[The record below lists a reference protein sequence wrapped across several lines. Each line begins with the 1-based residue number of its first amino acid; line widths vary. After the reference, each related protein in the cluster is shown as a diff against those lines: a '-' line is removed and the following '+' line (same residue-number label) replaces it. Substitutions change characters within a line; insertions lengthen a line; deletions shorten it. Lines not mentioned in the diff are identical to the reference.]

1 MRLFQGKEPADMAE
15 KRDYYEVLG
24 LKKGASEDEI
34 KKAFKTMARKYHPD
48 LHPDDK
54 EAAEKFKEVNE
65 AYEVLSDSEKRARYD
80 QFGHAGVD
88 PNYGGSA
95 GAGGF
100 GGFGGFGDVGD
111 IFDSIF
117 GGGFGGFGGSS
128 RSASNAN
135 APRRGGDVNSN
146 VTIDFME
153 ACKGVKKKMRIT
165 HMVKCEQCGG
175 TGADAKTTSTT
186 CTECHGQ
193 GSVRV
198 NQRTPF
204 GVIST
209 TKVCSRC
216 GGKGKIVTNP
226 CSKCRGS
233 GRYRSTN
240 DIELKVPA
248 GIDNGQVLRVS
259 GQGDAGLNGGPNG
272 DLNVSVNVRPHELF
286 TRNGVDIYCEIP
298 ITYAQAVLGDKVTVP
313 TIKGK
318 VEYEIPEGTQSGTKF
333 RLRGEG
339 VKYLGRESYGDQYV
353 TVVVEVPRKMT
364 RQQKELL
371 QKFDDSLEEKN
382 QAKRQSFFEK
392 LKRRFEQQ

>member
-1 MRLFQGKEPADMAE
+1 MAE

-34 KKAFKTMARKYHPD
+34 KKAFKSMARKYHPD

-54 EAAEKFKEVNE
+54 EAAEKFKEINE

-88 PNYGGSA
+88 PNYGGGA

-117 GGGFGGFGGSS
+117 GGGFGGFGGGRSTASS
-128 RSASNAN
+128 AN
-135 APRRGGDVNSN
+135 APHRGGDVNAN

-153 ACKGVKKKMRIT
+153 ACKGAKKKMRVT
-165 HMVKCEQCGG
+165 HMVKCDQCSG
-175 TGADAKTTSTT
+175 TGADANTKTSS

-198 NQRTPF
+198 NQRTPV

-209 TKVCSRC
+209 TKVCPRC

-233 GRYRSTN
+233 GRQRVTT
-240 DIELKVPA
+240 DIELKIPA
-248 GIDNGQVLRVS
+248 GIDNGQILRVS

-272 DLNVSVNVRPHELF
+272 DLNVSVTVRPHELF
-286 TRNGVDIYCEIP
+286 TRSGNDIFCEIP
-298 ITYAQAVLGDKVTVP
+298 ISYAQAVLGDKVTVP

-353 TVVVEVPRKMT
+353 TVVVEVPKRLTK
-364 RQQKELL
+364 QQKELL
-371 QKFDDSLEEKN
+371 KKFDDCLEEKN
-382 QAKRQSFFEK
+382 QAKRQNFFEK
-392 LKRRFEQQ
+392 LKRRFEA

>member
-1 MRLFQGKEPADMAE
+1 MAE

-34 KKAFKTMARKYHPD
+34 KKAFKSMARKYHPD

-54 EAAEKFKEVNE
+54 EAAEKFKEINE

-88 PNYGGSA
+88 PNYGGGA

-117 GGGFGGFGGSS
+117 GGGFGGFGGGRSTASS
-128 RSASNAN
+128 AN
-135 APRRGGDVNSN
+135 APHRGGDVNAN

-153 ACKGVKKKMRIT
+153 ACKGAKKKMRVT
-165 HMVKCEQCGG
+165 HMVKCDQCNG
-175 TGADAKTTSTT
+175 TGADANTKTSS

-209 TKVCSRC
+209 TKVCPRC

-233 GRYRSTN
+233 GRQRVTT
-240 DIELKVPA
+240 DIELKIPA
-248 GIDNGQVLRVS
+248 GIDNGQILRVS

-272 DLNVSVNVRPHELF
+272 DLNVSVTVRPHELF
-286 TRNGVDIYCEIP
+286 TRSGNDIFCEIP
-298 ITYAQAVLGDKVTVP
+298 ISYAQAVLGDKVTVP

-353 TVVVEVPRKMT
+353 TVVVEVPKRLTK
-364 RQQKELL
+364 QQKELL
-371 QKFDDSLEEKN
+371 KKFDDCLEEKN
-382 QAKRQSFFEK
+382 QAKRQNFFEK
-392 LKRRFEQQ
+392 LKRRFEA

>member
-1 MRLFQGKEPADMAE
+1 MAE

-34 KKAFKTMARKYHPD
+34 KKAFKSMARKYHPD

-54 EAAEKFKEVNE
+54 EAAEKFKEINE

-88 PNYGGSA
+88 PNYGGGA

-117 GGGFGGFGGSS
+117 GGGFGGFGGGRSTASS
-128 RSASNAN
+128 AN
-135 APRRGGDVNSN
+135 APHRGGDVNAN

-153 ACKGVKKKMRIT
+153 ACKGAKKKMRVT
-165 HMVKCEQCGG
+165 HMVKCDQCNG
-175 TGADAKTTSTT
+175 TGADANTKTSS

-209 TKVCSRC
+209 TKVCPRC
-216 GGKGKIVTNP
+216 GGRGKIVTNP

-233 GRYRSTN
+233 GRQRVTT
-240 DIELKVPA
+240 DIELKIPA
-248 GIDNGQVLRVS
+248 GIDNGQILRVS

-272 DLNVSVNVRPHELF
+272 DLNVSVTVRPHELF
-286 TRNGVDIYCEIP
+286 TRSGNDIFCEIP
-298 ITYAQAVLGDKVTVP
+298 ISYAQAVLGDKVTVP

-353 TVVVEVPRKMT
+353 TVVVEVPKRLTK
-364 RQQKELL
+364 QQKELL
-371 QKFDDSLEEKN
+371 KKFDDCLEEKN
-382 QAKRQSFFEK
+382 QAKRQNFFEK
-392 LKRRFEQQ
+392 LKRRFEA

>member
-1 MRLFQGKEPADMAE
+1 MAE

-34 KKAFKTMARKYHPD
+34 KKAFKSMARKYHPD

-54 EAAEKFKEVNE
+54 EAAEKFKEINE

-88 PNYGGSA
+88 PNYGGGA

-100 GGFGGFGDVGD
+100 GGFGGFGDEGD

-117 GGGFGGFGGSS
+117 GGGFGGFGGGRSTASS
-128 RSASNAN
+128 AN
-135 APRRGGDVNSN
+135 APHRGGDVNAN

-153 ACKGVKKKMRIT
+153 ACKGAKKKMRVT
-165 HMVKCEQCGG
+165 HMVKCDQCSG
-175 TGADAKTTSTT
+175 TGADANTKTSS

-209 TKVCSRC
+209 TKVCPRC

-233 GRYRSTN
+233 GRQRVTT
-240 DIELKVPA
+240 DIELKIPA
-248 GIDNGQVLRVS
+248 GIDNGQILRVS

-272 DLNVSVNVRPHELF
+272 DLNVSVTVRPHELF
-286 TRNGVDIYCEIP
+286 TRSGNDIFCEIP
-298 ITYAQAVLGDKVTVP
+298 ISYAQAVLGDKVTVP

-353 TVVVEVPRKMT
+353 TVVVEVPKRLTK
-364 RQQKELL
+364 QQKELL
-371 QKFDDSLEEKN
+371 KKFDDCLEEKN
-382 QAKRQSFFEK
+382 QAKRQNFFEK
-392 LKRRFEQQ
+392 LKRRFEA

>member
-1 MRLFQGKEPADMAE
+1 MAE

-34 KKAFKTMARKYHPD
+34 KKAFKSMARKYHPD

-54 EAAEKFKEVNE
+54 EAAEKFKEINE

-88 PNYGGSA
+88 PDYGGGA

-117 GGGFGGFGGSS
+117 GGGFGGFGGGRSTASS
-128 RSASNAN
+128 AN
-135 APRRGGDVNSN
+135 APHRGGDVNAN

-153 ACKGVKKKMRIT
+153 ACKGAKKKMRVT
-165 HMVKCEQCGG
+165 HMVKCDQCSG
-175 TGADAKTTSTT
+175 TGADANTKTSS

-209 TKVCSRC
+209 TKVCPRC

-233 GRYRSTN
+233 GRQRVTT
-240 DIELKVPA
+240 DIELKIPA
-248 GIDNGQVLRVS
+248 GIDNGQILRVS

-272 DLNVSVNVRPHELF
+272 DLNVSVTVRPHELF
-286 TRNGVDIYCEIP
+286 TRSGNDIFCEIP
-298 ITYAQAVLGDKVTVP
+298 ISYAQAVLGDKVTVP

-353 TVVVEVPRKMT
+353 TVVVEVPKRLTK
-364 RQQKELL
+364 QQKELL
-371 QKFDDSLEEKN
+371 KKFDDCLEEKN
-382 QAKRQSFFEK
+382 QAKRQNFFEK
-392 LKRRFEQQ
+392 LKRRFEA

>member
-1 MRLFQGKEPADMAE
+1 MRPG
-15 KRDYYEVLG
+15 V
-24 LKKGASEDEI
+24 
-34 KKAFKTMARKYHPD
+34 
-48 LHPDDK
+48 
-54 EAAEKFKEVNE
+54 AAT
-65 AYEVLSDSEKRARYD
+65 S
-80 QFGHAGVD
+80 
-88 PNYGGSA
+88 
-95 GAGGF
+95 
-100 GGFGGFGDVGD
+100 
-111 IFDSIF
+111 
-117 GGGFGGFGGSS
+117 
-128 RSASNAN
+128 
-135 APRRGGDVNSN
+135 NSN

-175 TGADAKTTSTT
+175 TGADAKTISTT

-318 VEYEIPEGTQSGTKF
+318 VEYEIPEGHTE
-333 RLRGEG
+333 RH
-339 VKYLGRESYGDQYV
+339 
-353 TVVVEVPRKMT
+353 EVPP
-364 RQQKELL
+364 
-371 QKFDDSLEEKN
+371 
-382 QAKRQSFFEK
+382 AW
-392 LKRRFEQQ
+392 

>member
-1 MRLFQGKEPADMAE
+1 MAE

-34 KKAFKTMARKYHPD
+34 KKAFKSMARKYHPD

-54 EAAEKFKEVNE
+54 EAAEKFKEINE

-88 PNYGGSA
+88 PNYGGGA

-100 GGFGGFGDVGD
+100 SGFGGFGDVGD

-117 GGGFGGFGGSS
+117 GGGFGGFGGGRSTASS
-128 RSASNAN
+128 AN
-135 APRRGGDVNSN
+135 APHRGGDVNAN

-153 ACKGVKKKMRIT
+153 ACKGAKKKMRVT
-165 HMVKCEQCGG
+165 HMVKCDQCSG
-175 TGADAKTTSTT
+175 TGADANTKTNS

-209 TKVCSRC
+209 TKVCPRC

-233 GRYRSTN
+233 GRQRVTT
-240 DIELKVPA
+240 DIELKIPA
-248 GIDNGQVLRVS
+248 GIDNGQILRVS

-272 DLNVSVNVRPHELF
+272 DLNVSVTVRPHELF
-286 TRNGVDIYCEIP
+286 TRSGNDIFCEIP
-298 ITYAQAVLGDKVTVP
+298 ISYAQAVLGDKVTVP

-353 TVVVEVPRKMT
+353 TVVVEVPKRLTK
-364 RQQKELL
+364 QQKELL
-371 QKFDDSLEEKN
+371 KKFDDCLEEKN
-382 QAKRQSFFEK
+382 QAKRQNFFEK
-392 LKRRFEQQ
+392 LKRRFEA

>member
-1 MRLFQGKEPADMAE
+1 MAE

-34 KKAFKTMARKYHPD
+34 KKAFKSMARKYHPD

-54 EAAEKFKEVNE
+54 EAAEKFKEINE

-88 PNYGGSA
+88 PNYGGGA

-117 GGGFGGFGGSS
+117 GGGFGGFGGGRSTASS
-128 RSASNAN
+128 AN
-135 APRRGGDVNSN
+135 APHRGGDVNAN

-153 ACKGVKKKMRIT
+153 ACKGAKKKMCVT
-165 HMVKCEQCGG
+165 HMVKCDQCSG
-175 TGADAKTTSTT
+175 TGADANTKTSS

-209 TKVCSRC
+209 TKVCPRC

-233 GRYRSTN
+233 GRQRVTT
-240 DIELKVPA
+240 DIELKIPA
-248 GIDNGQVLRVS
+248 GIDNGQILRVS

-272 DLNVSVNVRPHELF
+272 DLNVSVSVRPHELF
-286 TRNGVDIYCEIP
+286 TRSGNDVFCEIP
-298 ITYAQAVLGDKVTVP
+298 ISYAQAVLGDKVTVP

-353 TVVVEVPRKMT
+353 TVVVEVPKRLTK
-364 RQQKELL
+364 QQKELL
-371 QKFDDSLEEKN
+371 KKFDDCLEEKN
-382 QAKRQSFFEK
+382 QAKRQNFFEK
-392 LKRRFEQQ
+392 LKRRFEA

>member
-1 MRLFQGKEPADMAE
+1 M
-15 KRDYYEVLG
+15 LG

-175 TGADAKTTSTT
+175 TGAAATT

-193 GSVRV
+193 GFCPCEPADTVWRDLHH
-198 NQRTPF
+198 
-204 GVIST
+204 
-209 TKVCSRC
+209 
-216 GGKGKIVTNP
+216 KGMLT
-226 CSKCRGS
+226 
-233 GRYRSTN
+233 
-240 DIELKVPA
+240 
-248 GIDNGQVLRVS
+248 LRR
-259 GQGDAGLNGGPNG
+259 QG
-272 DLNVSVNVRPHELF
+272 
-286 TRNGVDIYCEIP
+286 
-298 ITYAQAVLGDKVTVP
+298 
-313 TIKGK
+313 
-318 VEYEIPEGTQSGTKF
+318 
-333 RLRGEG
+333 
-339 VKYLGRESYGDQYV
+339 
-353 TVVVEVPRKMT
+353 
-364 RQQKELL
+364 
-371 QKFDDSLEEKN
+371 
-382 QAKRQSFFEK
+382 
-392 LKRRFEQQ
+392 

>member
-1 MRLFQGKEPADMAE
+1 MAE

-34 KKAFKTMARKYHPD
+34 KKAFKSMARKYHPD

-54 EAAEKFKEVNE
+54 EAAEKFKEINE

-88 PNYGGSA
+88 PNYGGGA

-100 GGFGGFGDVGD
+100 SGFGGFGDVGD

-117 GGGFGGFGGSS
+117 GGGFGGFGGGRSTASS
-128 RSASNAN
+128 AN
-135 APRRGGDVNSN
+135 APHRGGDVNAN

-153 ACKGVKKKMRIT
+153 ACKGAKKKMRVT
-165 HMVKCEQCGG
+165 HMVKCDQCNG
-175 TGADAKTTSTT
+175 TGADANTKTSS

-209 TKVCSRC
+209 TKVCPRC
-216 GGKGKIVTNP
+216 GGRGKIVTNP

-233 GRYRSTN
+233 GRQRVTT
-240 DIELKVPA
+240 DIELKIPA
-248 GIDNGQVLRVS
+248 GIDNGQILRVS

-272 DLNVSVNVRPHELF
+272 DLNVSVTVRPHELF
-286 TRNGVDIYCEIP
+286 TRSGNDIFCEIP
-298 ITYAQAVLGDKVTVP
+298 ISYAQAVLGDKVTVP

-353 TVVVEVPRKMT
+353 TVVVEVPKRLTK
-364 RQQKELL
+364 QQKELL
-371 QKFDDSLEEKN
+371 KKFDDCLEEKN
-382 QAKRQSFFEK
+382 QAKRQNFFEK
-392 LKRRFEQQ
+392 LKRRFEA

>member
-1 MRLFQGKEPADMAE
+1 MAE

-34 KKAFKTMARKYHPD
+34 KKAFKSMARKYHPD

-54 EAAEKFKEVNE
+54 EAAEKFKEINE

-88 PNYGGSA
+88 PNYGGGA

-117 GGGFGGFGGSS
+117 SGGFGGFGGGRSTASS
-128 RSASNAN
+128 AN
-135 APRRGGDVNSN
+135 APHRGGDVNAN

-153 ACKGVKKKMRIT
+153 ACKGAKKKMRVT
-165 HMVKCEQCGG
+165 HMVKCDQCSG
-175 TGADAKTTSTT
+175 TGADANTKTSS

-209 TKVCSRC
+209 TKVCPRC

-233 GRYRSTN
+233 GRQRVTT
-240 DIELKVPA
+240 DIELKIPA
-248 GIDNGQVLRVS
+248 GIDNGQILRVS

-272 DLNVSVNVRPHELF
+272 DLNVSVTVRPHELF
-286 TRNGVDIYCEIP
+286 TRSGNDIFCEIP
-298 ITYAQAVLGDKVTVP
+298 ISYAQAVLGDKVTVP

-353 TVVVEVPRKMT
+353 TVVVEVPKRLTK
-364 RQQKELL
+364 QQKELL
-371 QKFDDSLEEKN
+371 KKFDDCLEEKN
-382 QAKRQSFFEK
+382 QAKRQNFFEK
-392 LKRRFEQQ
+392 LKRRFEA

>member
-1 MRLFQGKEPADMAE
+1 MAE

-34 KKAFKTMARKYHPD
+34 KKAFKSMARKYHPD

-54 EAAEKFKEVNE
+54 EAAEKFKEINE

-88 PNYGGSA
+88 PNYGGGA

-100 GGFGGFGDVGD
+100 SGFGGFGDVGD

-117 GGGFGGFGGSS
+117 GGGFGGFGGGRSTASS
-128 RSASNAN
+128 AN
-135 APRRGGDVNSN
+135 APHRGGDVNAN

-153 ACKGVKKKMRIT
+153 ACKGAKKKMRVT
-165 HMVKCEQCGG
+165 HMVKCDQCSG
-175 TGADAKTTSTT
+175 TGADANTKTSS

-209 TKVCSRC
+209 TKVCPRC

-233 GRYRSTN
+233 GRQRVTT
-240 DIELKVPA
+240 DIELKIPA
-248 GIDNGQVLRVS
+248 GIDNGQILRVS

-272 DLNVSVNVRPHELF
+272 DLNVSVTVRPHELF
-286 TRNGVDIYCEIP
+286 TRSGNDIFCEIP
-298 ITYAQAVLGDKVTVP
+298 ISYAQAVLGDKVTVP

-353 TVVVEVPRKMT
+353 TVVVEVPKRLTK
-364 RQQKELL
+364 QQKELL
-371 QKFDDSLEEKN
+371 KKFDDCLEEKN
-382 QAKRQSFFEK
+382 QAKRQNFFEK
-392 LKRRFEQQ
+392 LKRRFEA

>member
-1 MRLFQGKEPADMAE
+1 MAE

-34 KKAFKTMARKYHPD
+34 KKAFKSMARKYHPD
-48 LHPDDK
+48 LHTDDK
-54 EAAEKFKEVNE
+54 EAAEKFKEINE

-88 PNYGGSA
+88 PNYGGGA

-100 GGFGGFGDVGD
+100 SGFGGFGDVGD

-117 GGGFGGFGGSS
+117 GGGFGGFGGGRSTASS
-128 RSASNAN
+128 AN
-135 APRRGGDVNSN
+135 APHRGGDVNAN

-153 ACKGVKKKMRIT
+153 ACKGAKKKMRVT
-165 HMVKCEQCGG
+165 HMVKCDQCNG
-175 TGADAKTTSTT
+175 TGADANTKTSS

-209 TKVCSRC
+209 TKVCPRC

-233 GRYRSTN
+233 GRQRVTT
-240 DIELKVPA
+240 DIELKIPA
-248 GIDNGQVLRVS
+248 GIDNGQILRVS

-272 DLNVSVNVRPHELF
+272 DLNVSVTVRPHELF
-286 TRNGVDIYCEIP
+286 TRSGNDIFCEIP
-298 ITYAQAVLGDKVTVP
+298 ISYAQAVLGDKVTVP

-353 TVVVEVPRKMT
+353 TVVVEVPKRLTK
-364 RQQKELL
+364 QQKELL
-371 QKFDDSLEEKN
+371 KKFDDCLEEKN
-382 QAKRQSFFEK
+382 QAKRQNFFEK
-392 LKRRFEQQ
+392 LKRRFEA

>member
-1 MRLFQGKEPADMAE
+1 MAE

-34 KKAFKTMARKYHPD
+34 KKAFKSMARKYHPD

-54 EAAEKFKEVNE
+54 EAAEKFKEINE

-88 PNYGGSA
+88 PNYGGGA

-117 GGGFGGFGGSS
+117 GGGFGGFGGGRSTASS
-128 RSASNAN
+128 AN
-135 APRRGGDVNSN
+135 APHRGGDVNAN

-153 ACKGVKKKMRIT
+153 ACKGAKKKMRVT
-165 HMVKCEQCGG
+165 HMVKCDQCSG
-175 TGADAKTTSTT
+175 TGADANTKTSS

-209 TKVCSRC
+209 TKVCPRC

-233 GRYRSTN
+233 GRQRVTT
-240 DIELKVPA
+240 DIELKIPA
-248 GIDNGQVLRVS
+248 GIDNGQILRVS

-272 DLNVSVNVRPHELF
+272 DLNVSVTVRPHELF
-286 TRNGVDIYCEIP
+286 TRSGNDIFCEIP
-298 ITYAQAVLGDKVTVP
+298 ISYAQAVLGDKVTVP

-339 VKYLGRESYGDQYV
+339 AKYLGRESYGDQYV
-353 TVVVEVPRKMT
+353 TVVVEVPKRLTK
-364 RQQKELL
+364 QQKELL
-371 QKFDDSLEEKN
+371 KKFDDCLEEKN
-382 QAKRQSFFEK
+382 QAKRQNFFEK
-392 LKRRFEQQ
+392 LKRRFEA

>member
-1 MRLFQGKEPADMAE
+1 MAE

-34 KKAFKTMARKYHPD
+34 KKAFKSMARKYHPD

-54 EAAEKFKEVNE
+54 EAAEKFKEINE

-80 QFGHAGVD
+80 QFGHAAVD
-88 PNYGGSA
+88 PNYGGGA

-100 GGFGGFGDVGD
+100 SGFGGFGDVGD

-117 GGGFGGFGGSS
+117 GGGFGGFGGGRSTASS
-128 RSASNAN
+128 AN
-135 APRRGGDVNSN
+135 APHRGGDVNAN

-153 ACKGVKKKMRIT
+153 ACKGAKKKMRVT
-165 HMVKCEQCGG
+165 HMVKCDQCSG
-175 TGADAKTTSTT
+175 TGADANTKTSS

-209 TKVCSRC
+209 TKVCPRC

-233 GRYRSTN
+233 GRQRVTT
-240 DIELKVPA
+240 DIELKIPA
-248 GIDNGQVLRVS
+248 GIDNGQILRVS

-272 DLNVSVNVRPHELF
+272 DLNVSVTVRPHELF
-286 TRNGVDIYCEIP
+286 TRSGNDIFCEIP
-298 ITYAQAVLGDKVTVP
+298 ISYAQAVLGDKVTVP

-353 TVVVEVPRKMT
+353 TVVVEVPKRLTK
-364 RQQKELL
+364 QQKELL
-371 QKFDDSLEEKN
+371 KKFDDCLEEKN
-382 QAKRQSFFEK
+382 QAKRQNFFEK
-392 LKRRFEQQ
+392 LKRRFEA

>member
-1 MRLFQGKEPADMAE
+1 MAE

-34 KKAFKTMARKYHPD
+34 KKAFKSMARKYHPD

-54 EAAEKFKEVNE
+54 EAAEKFKEINE

-88 PNYGGSA
+88 PNYGGGA

-117 GGGFGGFGGSS
+117 GGGFGGFGGGRSTASS
-128 RSASNAN
+128 AN
-135 APRRGGDVNSN
+135 APHRGGDVNAN

-153 ACKGVKKKMRIT
+153 ACKGAKKKMRVT
-165 HMVKCEQCGG
+165 HMVKCDQCSG
-175 TGADAKTTSTT
+175 TGADANTKTSS

-209 TKVCSRC
+209 TKVCPRC

-233 GRYRSTN
+233 GRQRVTT
-240 DIELKVPA
+240 DIELKIPA
-248 GIDNGQVLRVS
+248 GIDNGQILRVS

-272 DLNVSVNVRPHELF
+272 DLNVSVTVRPHELF
-286 TRNGVDIYCEIP
+286 TRSGNDIFCEIP
-298 ITYAQAVLGDKVTVP
+298 ISYAQAVLGDKVTVP

-353 TVVVEVPRKMT
+353 TVVVEVPKRLTK
-364 RQQKELL
+364 QQKELL
-371 QKFDDSLEEKN
+371 KKFDDCLEEKN
-382 QAKRQSFFEK
+382 QAKRQNFFEK
-392 LKRRFEQQ
+392 L

>member
-1 MRLFQGKEPADMAE
+1 MAE

-24 LKKGASEDEI
+24 LQKGASDDAI

-65 AYEVLSDSEKRARYD
+65 AYEVLSDPDKRARYD

-88 PNYGGSA
+88 PNYGG
-95 GAGGF
+95 GG
-100 GGFGGFGDVGD
+100 GSGFGGFGDVGD

-117 GGGFGGFGGSS
+117 SGFGGFGGS
-128 RSASNAN
+128 RSTAANAN
-135 APRRGGDVNSN
+135 APRRGGDVNQN

-153 ACKGVKKKMRIT
+153 ACKGTRKKMRVT

-175 TGADAKTTSTT
+175 SGADGNTTTST
-186 CTECHGQ
+186 CSECNGQ
-193 GSVRV
+193 GSVRI

-204 GVIST
+204 GTIST

-233 GRYRSTN
+233 GRYRIST
-240 DIELKVPA
+240 DIELNIPA
-248 GIDNGQVLRVS
+248 GIDNGQSLRVS
-259 GQGDAGLNGGPNG
+259 GQGDAGVNGGSNG
-272 DLNVSVNVRPHELF
+272 DLIVSVTVRTHELF
-286 TRNGVDIYCEIP
+286 TRSGNDVHCEIP
-298 ITYAQAVLGDKVTVP
+298 ISYAQAALGDKITVP

-339 VKYLGRESYGDQYV
+339 VKYLGRDAYGDQYV
-353 TVVVEVPRKMT
+353 TVVVEVPKKLT

-371 QKFDDSLEEKN
+371 QQFDNSLEEKN
-382 QAKRQSFFEK
+382 QLKRQNFFEK
-392 LKRRFEQQ
+392 LKRKFDQP

>member
-1 MRLFQGKEPADMAE
+1 MAE

-48 LHPDDK
+48 LHPDDQ
-54 EAAEKFKEVNE
+54 EAADKFKEINE

-88 PNYGGSA
+88 PNYGG
-95 GAGGF
+95 GAGY
-100 GGFGGFGDVGD
+100 GGGGFGDVGD

-117 GGGFGGFGGSS
+117 GGFGGFGGGS
-128 RSASNAN
+128 RSAASNAN
-135 APRRGGDVNSN
+135 APRRGGDVNSS

-153 ACKGVKKKMRIT
+153 ACKGVKKKMRVT
-165 HMVKCEQCGG
+165 HMVKCDQCGG
-175 TGADAKTTSTT
+175 SGSDANTTTTT
-186 CTECHGQ
+186 CSECNGQ

-233 GRYRSTN
+233 GRFRTTT

-259 GQGDAGLNGGPNG
+259 GQGDAGVNGGSCG
-272 DLNVSVNVRPHELF
+272 DLNVSVTVRAHELF
-286 TRNGVDIYCEIP
+286 TRNGNDIYCEIP

-318 VEYEIPEGTQSGTKF
+318 VEYDIPEGTQSGTKF

-353 TVVVEVPRKMT
+353 TVVVEVPKKLT
-364 RQQKELL
+364 KHQKELL
-371 QKFDDSLEEKN
+371 KEFDDSLEEKN
-382 QAKRQSFFEK
+382 QVKRQNFFEK
-392 LKRRFEQQ
+392 LKRKFDQQ

>member
-1 MRLFQGKEPADMAE
+1 MAE

-34 KKAFKTMARKYHPD
+34 KKAFKSMARKYHPD

-54 EAAEKFKEVNE
+54 EAAEKFKEINE

-88 PNYGGSA
+88 PNYGGGA

-117 GGGFGGFGGSS
+117 GGGFGGFGGGRGTASS
-128 RSASNAN
+128 AN
-135 APRRGGDVNSN
+135 APHRGGDVNAN

-153 ACKGVKKKMRIT
+153 ACKGAKKKMRVT
-165 HMVKCEQCGG
+165 HMVKCDQCSG
-175 TGADAKTTSTT
+175 TGADANTKTSS

-209 TKVCSRC
+209 TKVCPRC

-233 GRYRSTN
+233 GRQRVTT
-240 DIELKVPA
+240 DIELKIPA
-248 GIDNGQVLRVS
+248 GIDNGQILRVS

-272 DLNVSVNVRPHELF
+272 DLNVSVTVRPHELF
-286 TRNGVDIYCEIP
+286 TRSGNDIFCEIP
-298 ITYAQAVLGDKVTVP
+298 ISYAQAVLGDKVTVP

-353 TVVVEVPRKMT
+353 TVVVEVPKRLTK
-364 RQQKELL
+364 QQKELL
-371 QKFDDSLEEKN
+371 KKFDDCLEEKN
-382 QAKRQSFFEK
+382 QAKRQNFFEK
-392 LKRRFEQQ
+392 LKRRFEA

>member
-1 MRLFQGKEPADMAE
+1 MAE

-34 KKAFKTMARKYHPD
+34 KKAFKSMARKYHPD

-54 EAAEKFKEVNE
+54 EAAEKFKEINE

-88 PNYGGSA
+88 PNYGGGA
-95 GAGGF
+95 GGGGF

-117 GGGFGGFGGSS
+117 GGGFGGFGGGRSTASS
-128 RSASNAN
+128 AN
-135 APRRGGDVNSN
+135 APHRGGDVNAN

-153 ACKGVKKKMRIT
+153 ACKGAKKKMRVT
-165 HMVKCEQCGG
+165 HMVKCDQCGC
-175 TGADAKTTSTT
+175 TGADANTKTSS

-209 TKVCSRC
+209 TKVCPRC

-233 GRYRSTN
+233 GRQRVTT
-240 DIELKVPA
+240 DIELKIPA
-248 GIDNGQVLRVS
+248 GIDNGQILRVS

-272 DLNVSVNVRPHELF
+272 DLNVSVTVRPHELF
-286 TRNGVDIYCEIP
+286 TRSGNDIFCEIP
-298 ITYAQAVLGDKVTVP
+298 ISYAQAVLGDKVTVP

-353 TVVVEVPRKMT
+353 TVVVEVPKRLTK
-364 RQQKELL
+364 QQKELL
-371 QKFDDSLEEKN
+371 KKFDDCLEEKN
-382 QAKRQSFFEK
+382 QAKRQNFFEK
-392 LKRRFEQQ
+392 LKRRFEA

>member
-1 MRLFQGKEPADMAE
+1 MAE

-24 LKKGASEDEI
+24 LKRGASEDEI
-34 KKAFKTMARKYHPD
+34 KKAFKSMARKYHPD

-54 EAAEKFKEVNE
+54 EAAEKFKEINE

-88 PNYGGSA
+88 PNYGGGA

-117 GGGFGGFGGSS
+117 GGGFGGFGGGRSTASS
-128 RSASNAN
+128 AN
-135 APRRGGDVNSN
+135 APHRGGDVNAN

-153 ACKGVKKKMRIT
+153 ACKGAKKKMRVT
-165 HMVKCEQCGG
+165 HMVKCDQCSG
-175 TGADAKTTSTT
+175 TGADANTKTSS

-209 TKVCSRC
+209 TKVCPRC

-233 GRYRSTN
+233 GRQRVTT
-240 DIELKVPA
+240 DIELKIPA
-248 GIDNGQVLRVS
+248 GIDNGQILRVS

-272 DLNVSVNVRPHELF
+272 DLNVSVTVRPHELF
-286 TRNGVDIYCEIP
+286 TRSGNDIFCEIP
-298 ITYAQAVLGDKVTVP
+298 ISYAQAVLGDKVTVP

-353 TVVVEVPRKMT
+353 TVVVEVPKRLTK
-364 RQQKELL
+364 QQKELL
-371 QKFDDSLEEKN
+371 KKFDDCLEEKN
-382 QAKRQSFFEK
+382 QAKRQNFFEK
-392 LKRRFEQQ
+392 LKRRFEA

>member
-1 MRLFQGKEPADMAE
+1 
-15 KRDYYEVLG
+15 
-24 LKKGASEDEI
+24 
-34 KKAFKTMARKYHPD
+34 
-48 LHPDDK
+48 
-54 EAAEKFKEVNE
+54 
-65 AYEVLSDSEKRARYD
+65 
-80 QFGHAGVD
+80 
-88 PNYGGSA
+88 
-95 GAGGF
+95 
-100 GGFGGFGDVGD
+100 
-111 IFDSIF
+111 
-117 GGGFGGFGGSS
+117 
-128 RSASNAN
+128 
-135 APRRGGDVNSN
+135 
-146 VTIDFME
+146 ME

-353 TVVVEVPRKMT
+353 TVVVEVPRKLT

-382 QAKRQSFFEK
+382 QAKRQNFFEK

>member
-1 MRLFQGKEPADMAE
+1 MAE

-34 KKAFKTMARKYHPD
+34 KKAFKSMARKYHPD

-54 EAAEKFKEVNE
+54 EAAEKFKEINE

-88 PNYGGSA
+88 PNYGGGA

-117 GGGFGGFGGSS
+117 GGGFGGFGGGRSTASS
-128 RSASNAN
+128 AN
-135 APRRGGDVNSN
+135 APHRGGDVNAN

-153 ACKGVKKKMRIT
+153 ACKGAKKKMRVT
-165 HMVKCEQCGG
+165 HMVKCDQCSG
-175 TGADAKTTSTT
+175 TGADANTKTSS

-209 TKVCSRC
+209 TKVCPRC

-233 GRYRSTN
+233 GRQRVTT
-240 DIELKVPA
+240 DIELKIPA
-248 GIDNGQVLRVS
+248 GIDNGQILRVS

-272 DLNVSVNVRPHELF
+272 DLNVSVTVRPHELF
-286 TRNGVDIYCEIP
+286 TRSGNDIFCEIP
-298 ITYAQAVLGDKVTVP
+298 ISYAQAVLGDKVTVP

-353 TVVVEVPRKMT
+353 TVVVEVPKRLTK
-364 RQQKELL
+364 QQKELL
-371 QKFDDSLEEKN
+371 KKFDDCLEEKN
-382 QAKRQSFFEK
+382 QAKRQNFFEK
-392 LKRRFEQQ
+392 LKRRFEA

>member
-1 MRLFQGKEPADMAE
+1 MAE

-34 KKAFKTMARKYHPD
+34 KKAFKSMARKYHPD

-54 EAAEKFKEVNE
+54 DAAEKFKEINE

-88 PNYGGSA
+88 PNYGGGA

-117 GGGFGGFGGSS
+117 GGGFGGFGGGRSTASS
-128 RSASNAN
+128 AN
-135 APRRGGDVNSN
+135 APHRGGDVNAN

-153 ACKGVKKKMRIT
+153 ACKGAKKKMRVT
-165 HMVKCEQCGG
+165 HMVKCDQCNG
-175 TGADAKTTSTT
+175 TGADANTKTSS

-209 TKVCSRC
+209 TKVCPRC
-216 GGKGKIVTNP
+216 GGRGKIVTNP

-233 GRYRSTN
+233 GRQRVTT
-240 DIELKVPA
+240 DIELKIPA
-248 GIDNGQVLRVS
+248 GIDNGQILRVS

-272 DLNVSVNVRPHELF
+272 DLNVSVTVRPHELF
-286 TRNGVDIYCEIP
+286 TRSGNDIFCEIP
-298 ITYAQAVLGDKVTVP
+298 ISYAQAVLGDKVTVP

-353 TVVVEVPRKMT
+353 TVVVEVPKRLTK
-364 RQQKELL
+364 QQKELL
-371 QKFDDSLEEKN
+371 KKFDDCLEEKN
-382 QAKRQSFFEK
+382 QAKRQNFFEK
-392 LKRRFEQQ
+392 LKRRFEA

>member
-1 MRLFQGKEPADMAE
+1 MAE

-34 KKAFKTMARKYHPD
+34 KKAFKSMARKYHPD

-54 EAAEKFKEVNE
+54 EAAEKFKEINE

-88 PNYGGSA
+88 PNYGGGA

-117 GGGFGGFGGSS
+117 GGGFSGFGGGRSTASS
-128 RSASNAN
+128 AN
-135 APRRGGDVNSN
+135 APHRGGDVNAN

-153 ACKGVKKKMRIT
+153 ACKGAKKKMRVT
-165 HMVKCEQCGG
+165 HMVKCDQCSG
-175 TGADAKTTSTT
+175 TGADANTKTSS

-209 TKVCSRC
+209 TKVCPRC

-233 GRYRSTN
+233 GRQRVTT
-240 DIELKVPA
+240 DIELKIPA
-248 GIDNGQVLRVS
+248 GIDNGQILRVS

-272 DLNVSVNVRPHELF
+272 DLNVSVTIRPHELF
-286 TRNGVDIYCEIP
+286 TRSGNDIFCEIP
-298 ITYAQAVLGDKVTVP
+298 ISYAQAVLGDKVTVP

-353 TVVVEVPRKMT
+353 TVVVEVPKRLTK
-364 RQQKELL
+364 QQKELL
-371 QKFDDSLEEKN
+371 KKFDDCLEEKN
-382 QAKRQSFFEK
+382 QAKRQNFFEK
-392 LKRRFEQQ
+392 LKRRFEA

>member
-1 MRLFQGKEPADMAE
+1 MAE

-34 KKAFKTMARKYHPD
+34 KKAFKSMARKYHPD

-54 EAAEKFKEVNE
+54 EAAEKFKKINE

-88 PNYGGSA
+88 PNYGGGA

-100 GGFGGFGDVGD
+100 SGFGGFGDVGD

-117 GGGFGGFGGSS
+117 GGGFGGFGGGRSTASS
-128 RSASNAN
+128 AN
-135 APRRGGDVNSN
+135 APHRGGDVNAN

-153 ACKGVKKKMRIT
+153 ACKGAKKKMRVT
-165 HMVKCEQCGG
+165 HMVKCDQCSG
-175 TGADAKTTSTT
+175 TGADANTKTSS

-209 TKVCSRC
+209 TKVCPRC

-233 GRYRSTN
+233 GRQRVTT
-240 DIELKVPA
+240 DIELKIPA
-248 GIDNGQVLRVS
+248 GIDNGQILRVG

-272 DLNVSVNVRPHELF
+272 DLNVSVTVRPHELF
-286 TRNGVDIYCEIP
+286 TRSGNDIFCEIP
-298 ITYAQAVLGDKVTVP
+298 ISYAQAVLGDKVTVP

-353 TVVVEVPRKMT
+353 TVVVEVPKRLTK
-364 RQQKELL
+364 QQKELL
-371 QKFDDSLEEKN
+371 KKFDDCLEEKN
-382 QAKRQSFFEK
+382 QAKRQNFFEK
-392 LKRRFEQQ
+392 LKRRFEA